1 MGRCLIINSR
11 HIVVWYNSIA
21 IKINLIV
28 GGTMFKKLSLL
39 AVITWVVVCLV
50 AYYFV
55 LPPINIT
62 SFAFW
67 AFFGPAIIIPIVLLT
82 QTYSLKDG
90 FNQGKAFYP
99 MAIVIVS
106 VVIFFVGMV
115 IASPVFNSKI
125 YTERINVV
133 LSSFEEDIKPV
144 DFDNLSLLDKASTQ
158 KVGDRIV
165 GQIPDLVS
173 QFSVSDEYS
182 LINYQG
188 SIVRVTPLEHNG
200 LFKYFAN
207 SNGTAGYVV
216 VDSTTGVASLTRLE
230 DGLKYL
236 PSSYFFQNLRRHVQ
250 IGNPFEILG
259 AFSFE
264 LDEEGNPYWII
275 QTLKYTW
282 VGMKKEVKGIIIVD
296 AINGDM
302 QKYGVGE
309 DVPRWVDNVY
319 DAALITEEIDSW
331 GLYQGGYINSVFNQK
346 NVTQTTRGYTYITM
360 NDDVYMYTG
369 ITSVSSDESN
379 IGFIMVNLRTH
390 EALFYAVPGA
400 EEYSAMDSAV
410 GAVQEK
416 NYVSTFP
423 LLINL
428 NNRPTYLVSL
438 KDAAGLVKMY
448 AFVDVQNYQ
457 KVSTSDV
464 SLGIEAA
471 ANTFLQMMG
480 TGDLEQSEL
489 FEKTFTIAA
498 LNPVIVDGN
507 TYYYLESTEN
517 ERFSVLASINLAVTP
532 YLKVNDTVNCQ
543 YKITSAGINSVIII
557 ELVTQVA
564 EETAPI
570 VEE

>member
-1 MGRCLIINSR
+1 
-11 HIVVWYNSIA
+11 
-21 IKINLIV
+21 
-28 GGTMFKKLSLL
+28 
-39 AVITWVVVCLV
+39 
-50 AYYFV
+50 
-55 LPPINIT
+55 
-62 SFAFW
+62 
-67 AFFGPAIIIPIVLLT
+67 
-82 QTYSLKDG
+82 
-90 FNQGKAFYP
+90 
-99 MAIVIVS
+99 
-106 VVIFFVGMV
+106 
-115 IASPVFNSKI
+115 
-125 YTERINVV
+125 
-133 LSSFEEDIKPV
+133 
-144 DFDNLSLLDKASTQ
+144 
-158 KVGDRIV
+158 
-165 GQIPDLVS
+165 
-173 QFSVSDEYS
+173 
-182 LINYQG
+182 
-188 SIVRVTPLEHNG
+188 
-200 LFKYFAN
+200 
-207 SNGTAGYVV
+207 
-216 VDSTTGVASLTRLE
+216 
-230 DGLKYL
+230 
-236 PSSYFFQNLRRHVQ
+236 
-250 IGNPFEILG
+250 
-259 AFSFE
+259 
-264 LDEEGNPYWII
+264 
-275 QTLKYTW
+275 
-282 VGMKKEVKGIIIVD
+282 MKKEVKGIIIVD
-296 AINGDM
+296 AVNGDM

-309 DVPRWVDNVY
+309 EVPRWVDNVY

-331 GLYQGGYINSVFNQK
+331 GLYQGGYLNSVFSQK
-346 NVTQTTRGYTYITM
+346 NVTQATRGYTYITM

-379 IGFIMVNLRTH
+379 IGFMMVNLRTH
-390 EALFYAVPGA
+390 DTLFYAVPGA

-416 NYVSTFP
+416 NYISTFP